1 VTVPQ
6 GPLPSP
12 DGRHPLSDH
21 TNGLV
26 ERVRAGLAER
36 QHLLGRGFDC
46 HAAARRI
53 ADRYL
58 NGADGAS
65 GFWIARAR
73 WTAGGGQPTGRAIF
87 EVLRSD
93 GRVGV
98 WDAVTL
104 REGEEIADVLT
115 TLLT

>member
-1 VTVPQ
+1 VTVNLPP
-6 GPLPSP
+6 PLAGTMPT
-12 DGRHPLSDH
+12 DH
-21 TNGLV
+21 ANELV
-26 ERVRAGLAER
+26 ERVRAGLAAR
-36 QHLLGRGFDC
+36 QHLLGRDFDC
-46 HAAARRI
+46 HAVARRI
-53 ADRYL
+53 ADGYL
-58 NGADGAS
+58 NGADGTS
-65 GFWIARAR
+65 GFWIARPR
-73 WTAGGGQPTGRAIF
+73 WTAGGHPTTRALF